1 MRRDH
6 RYTGIKQQVAIIKV
20 LGMTD
25 LGNVV
30 IFLLHKYRPPL
41 CPISHSTWHKLTD
54 HISGILTLLL
64 VSCHYGSPS
73 FTIHSFIFSIPDST
87 NLFPLT
93 CPNSFLSGPC
103 LPPPQPSK
111 FFPNCLLHLLLMLQ
125 FYDNQS
131 NCISNSNVIN
141 KISYVGKEIQ
151 IELSH
156 SRIDI

>member
-6 RYTGIKQQVAIIKV
+6 RYTGIRQQVAIIKV

-30 IFLLHKYRPPL
+30 MFLLHKYRPPL

-87 NLFPLT
+87 NLSTDMPK
-93 CPNSFLSGPC
+93 FLSLWA
-103 LPPPQPSK
+103 LPPSSSAFQILSQLPPS
-111 FFPNCLLHLLLMLQ
+111 FVVNALVL
-125 FYDNQS
+125 
-131 NCISNSNVIN
+131 
-141 KISYVGKEIQ
+141 
-151 IELSH
+151 
-156 SRIDI
+156 